1 MAEDCDP
8 LCILEKVK
16 KITQEKCLFVK
27 FNKDEKHEKMLY
39 NFCQKMGFIIDFKS
53 LIFAFHLATFKF
65 VNSKNR
71 ANFQEAL
78 ELLKDD
84 FKKKHLKISE
94 MDKIDEY
101 LYAGNGEMETNDKI
115 WNIISSDGKDEKLI
129 VEQQKKILEDIK
141 RKKKEKD
148 EMEAKDRSFAID
160 LLCK

>member
-1 MAEDCDP
+1 
-8 LCILEKVK
+8 
-16 KITQEKCLFVK
+16 
-27 FNKDEKHEKMLY
+27 
-39 NFCQKMGFIIDFKS
+39 
-53 LIFAFHLATFKF
+53 
-65 VNSKNR
+65 
-71 ANFQEAL
+71 
-78 ELLKDD
+78 
-84 FKKKHLKISE
+84 

-148 EMEAKDRSFAID
+148 EMEARDRSFAID